1 MGQTETKEKN
11 NSKKQSSRIRTN
23 FEIDLVSS
31 KNEKK
36 HKKNKKSYYQD
47 LHFQKQVHN
56 SLVTKKLG
64 NIQQETKSSPQLKT
78 NNLRIVEQE
87 KNENKR
93 SRSRW
98 FRRKKKIKQTNKQ
111 PSSLSQQKPKKKQ
124 SIEYSEEVVR
134 VIISF
139 QSQLRKHLALN
150 EYYFL
155 KKQRDQPYLI
165 IQKLLRMSKQRVDYK
180 KKLNS
185 YHLIQSVLKTRI
197 QLKYHRIQKKRKL
210 IAEEVLDTE
219 KNYLDF
225 LILIVEHFMNP
236 LKEKKLITKF
246 EIRILFNGIENI
258 LAFNEIL
265 KQNLQKVI
273 EKWNAG
279 SCLGKIF
286 TEIIKFS
293 KVYITYV
300 NNYQKGLDLLQRLQ
314 KTNKKLK
321 QFLRVQTEDPRCK
334 RLDLQSMLI
343 MPVQR
348 LPRYVL
354 FLEELTK
361 KTPHFHEDFE
371 QIKNALEMIKDVTT
385 SVNEGKREFENVQ
398 KIDGIQRHLTPN
410 SKRKFIISQNPSS
423 KFVKSYSASLI
434 AKKEKQTILIHL
446 FTHQLLICKP
456 KNNIFSIDTKYD
468 LDYLIGFIFLKSIT
482 QDKKGKIAL
491 EFGKDSQET
500 IHVACINKSDSGELF
515 EKINSLSKQFQKNA
529 QESSQRKTDQSKK
542 RLEDYYKNR
551 KFRRWRDVIQEKEGN
566 SPTKK

>member
-64 NIQQETKSSPQLKT
+64 NVQKETKSSPQLKT

-124 SIEYSEEVVR
+124 SIEYSEEVIR

-165 IQKLLRMSKQRVDYK
+165 IQKLLRMSKQRV
-180 KKLNS
+180 
-185 YHLIQSVLKTRI
+185 
-197 QLKYHRIQKKRKL
+197 
-210 IAEEVLDTE
+210 
-219 KNYLDF
+219 
-225 LILIVEHFMNP
+225 HFMNP

-551 KFRRWRDVIQEKEGN
+551 KFRRWRDVIQEKEGK